1 MASVFNT
8 PPSAGRSTI
17 PGLNQEIHTTIGQ
30 QGKYMYTVR
39 AEDEQGP

>member
-17 PGLNQEIHTTIGQ
+17 PGLNQEIQ
-30 QGKYMYTVR
+30 
-39 AEDEQGP
+39 P